1 MSLHPHA
8 KAYLIVA
15 TVLSST
21 MLAGCPTEPARNLLA
36 SEPQAGNEA
45 PAPSG
50 IADPRETISTEASQP
65 GESEQEVS
73 SVAEAATPTQN
84 SITGTW
90 AGTAAMRWTYTS
102 VYGDDTS
109 SAEDAVEFTFGEDG
123 LPTSIPVCE
132 GHSFN
137 LVDARIGATQS
148 YSVELP
154 YGDEPIDFTITM
166 TQLEHGDGY
175 LYMRFEW
182 DFELY
187 TGLSDGASSLME
199 SREEYQFELDG
210 DVLMYTHD
218 VFMSGTSYSEWG
230 PSPSTMIQHDS
241 AELTRS

>member
-1 MSLHPHA
+1 MSTASCRSIYVFACSL
-8 KAYLIVA
+8 LM
-15 TVLSST
+15 VLLPGGCPSRQASEVLEPALADT
-21 MLAGCPTEPARNLLA
+21 AAPTGDDPSMDGGRESPAQPSRLAGTW
-36 SEPQAGNEA
+36 
-45 PAPSG
+45 SG
-50 IADPRETISTEASQP
+50 LVQ
-65 GESEQEVS
+65 
-73 SVAEAATPTQN
+73 
-84 SITGTW
+84 
-90 AGTAAMRWTYTS
+90 MRSTYTS

-109 SAEDAVEFTFGEDG
+109 SAEEAVEFTFGEDG

-187 TGLSDGASSLME
+187 TGLSEEASSLME

-218 VFMSGTSYSEWG
+218 VFMSGTLYSEWG
-230 PSPSTMIQHDS
+230 PSPSTMTQHDS